1 MQMNKKILSNLSRVP
16 GVVIAGTNSGVG
28 KTTISL
34 AIIYGLIS
42 RGYIVQP
49 YKIGPDYIDPS
60 YHNVISKRK
69 SRNLDVW
76 LMGKQGL
83 INSYI
88 KNSLDTDFTVLEGVM
103 GLYDGLNGKNNFA
116 STAHVSEIL
125 GLPIIL
131 IIDAKKAARSVAALI
146 LGFIKFEP
154 KIRIAGII
162 INNLASEK
170 HLKYIREAID
180 SKIRLPIIGCIFRQ
194 PKSSYSERHL
204 GLIPSLELDKYNRQK
219 IMTTTREI
227 SECLNFDE
235 ITLLAKKHLQ
245 LANGKL
251 PKNTL
256 RDKDHKR
263 GHSTSQSDPKVKIL
277 VALDKSFN
285 FYYQDNIDNLIGQAN
300 IQFFSPI
307 DDKEIPPDC
316 SGIILGG
323 GFPEVI
329 ADKLEE
335 NAHLRKKISN
345 LVEDGIPVYAE
356 CGGLMYLTKSISGF
370 RNSKK
375 KYRMIGFFDAETI
388 MTGKLTLGYTEAS
401 ISQSHPFLKG
411 VKKIKGHEF
420 HYSTIIINNNDS
432 KMLYNLG
439 RGKGISD
446 GKDGLYEKNC
456 LASYMHSFMVGKRST
471 NFVECCLKY
480 SKS

>member
-1 MQMNKKILSNLSRVP
+1 MQIDAQIFSNLPNVS

-34 AIIYGLIS
+34 AILYGLIS
-42 RGYIVQP
+42 RGYTVQP

-83 INSYI
+83 IDSYI

-103 GLYDGLNGKNNFA
+103 GLYDGLSGKNNFA

-131 IIDAKKAARSVAALI
+131 IIDAKKTARSLAAVI
-146 LGFIKFEP
+146 LGFLNFEP

-170 HLKYIREAID
+170 HLKYVKEAIET
-180 SKIRLPIIGCIFRQ
+180 KIRLPILGSIFRK
-194 PKSSYSERHL
+194 PTNTYTERHL
-204 GLIPSLELDKYNRQK
+204 GLVPSLELDRHNRQK
-219 IMTTTREI
+219 IITDARKI
-227 SECLNFDE
+227 SEVLNFDE
-235 ITLLAKKHLQ
+235 MIRLAKKHSKFVKINSSNNILQ
-245 LANGKL
+245 NMESENGL
-251 PKNTL
+251 
-256 RDKDHKR
+256 
-263 GHSTSQSDPKVKIL
+263 STSQTSSKVKIL

-285 FYYQDNIDNLIGQAN
+285 FYYQDTLDNLTSQTN

-307 DDKEIPPDC
+307 DDKVIPQDC

-329 ADKLEE
+329 ADKLDE
-335 NAHLRKKISN
+335 NSQLRKEISN
-345 LVEDGIPVYAE
+345 LIDDGIPVYAE

-370 RNSKK
+370 RNSKR
-375 KYRMIGFFDAETI
+375 KYRMIGFFDAETK
-388 MTGKLTLGYTEAS
+388 MTGKLTLGYTEAA
-401 ISQSHPFLKG
+401 IDKQHAFLKG
-411 VKKIKGHEF
+411 IKKVKGHEF
-420 HYSTIIINNNDS
+420 HYSTIIVNNKDL
-432 KMLYNLG
+432 KMLYNLR

-456 LASYMHSFMVGKRST
+456 LASYMHSFFVGKRSK
-471 NFVECCLKY
+471 NFVDCCIRY